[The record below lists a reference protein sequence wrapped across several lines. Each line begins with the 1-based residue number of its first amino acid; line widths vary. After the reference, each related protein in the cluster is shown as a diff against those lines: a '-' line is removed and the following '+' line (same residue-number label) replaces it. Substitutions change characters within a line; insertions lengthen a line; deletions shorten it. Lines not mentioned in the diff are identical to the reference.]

1 MSELIHSQPAFFED
15 MYQGKSDPWGFE
27 NSEYER
33 NRYRSILD
41 ALEGTLW
48 KSALEPGCS
57 VGVLTECLA
66 PHCERLLALD
76 FSQTA
81 AKTAR
86 ERCSRFP
93 KVQVQCIGLGDL
105 SSFSGLDLIVL
116 SEIGYYF
123 TESGWSDLTERM
135 VDDLQPGSTILAAHW
150 TGHSDDHQ
158 ISGDRVHEILM
169 SHPNMK
175 LSRSERHEGFRL
187 ERLERA

>member
-1 MSELIHSQPAFFED
+1 MSEVIHSQPAFFED
-15 MYQGKSDPWGFE
+15 MYKSKSDPWDFE

-41 ALEGTLW
+41 ALEDTLW

-57 VGVLTECLA
+57 VGVLTEGLA
-66 PHCERLLALD
+66 PLCERLLALD

-81 AKTAR
+81 ARTAR
-86 ERCSRFP
+86 DRCLRFP
-93 KVQVQCIGLGDL
+93 KVQVECIGLGDL
-105 SSFSGLDLIVL
+105 NSFSEFDLIVL

-123 TESGWSDLTERM
+123 TESGWFDLTKRM
-135 VDDLQPGSTILAAHW
+135 VNDLQPGSTILVAHW

-175 LSRSERHEGFRL
+175 VTRSERHEGFRL